1 MTAISLLLNVAT
13 CSVMF
18 WQPVFTMPGPYNVYG
33 VNGAA
38 RIGQPS
44 KGSLRLAMCT
54 WGYLHSAMR
63 IVQVPRFQA
72 FRIPSLA
79 IGESTVYHELL
90 HDTFTLYVPSLQG
103 SGPLW

>member
-1 MTAISLLLNVAT
+1 MS
-13 CSVMF
+13 
-18 WQPVFTMPGPYNVYG
+18 

-44 KGSLRLAMCT
+44 KGSLRFAVCT

-63 IVQVPRFQA
+63 IVRVPRFQA

-79 IGESTVYHELL
+79 IGESIVYHELL
-90 HDTFTLYVPSLQG
+90 HDTFTLYPLLKAPTRYG
-103 SGPLW
+103 SRILELYHAYTHGRLMALWVGYCII